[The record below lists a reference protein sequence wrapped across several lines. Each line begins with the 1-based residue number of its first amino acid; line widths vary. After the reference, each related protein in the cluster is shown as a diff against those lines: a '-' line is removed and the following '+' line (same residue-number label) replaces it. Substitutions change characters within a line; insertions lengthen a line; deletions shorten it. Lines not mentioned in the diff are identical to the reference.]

1 MSKKE
6 NSESLVEKYNNQD
19 EDDNHNIT
27 LKQKRTIFHVLIIG
41 LIVS

>member
-6 NSESLVEKYNNQD
+6 NRESLVEKYQNEN
-19 EDDNHNIT
+19 DDYNIT